1 MKRTLGWAML
11 PAPGAGFA
19 SLLIAAGL
27 IFSWTIAVFCVFS
40 EISSVMA
47 G

>member
-19 SLLIAAGL
+19 SLLIATGAIL
-27 IFSWTIAVFCVFS
+27 FWTVAMFDVFS
-40 EISSVMA
+40 EDSSVMA
-47 G
+47 E